1 METASSPF
9 VRLPT
14 ELRSI
19 IYKYALTENKPLSLK
34 KPRDHAIYSA
44 LRPRL
49 QCRHHLQI
57 LTTESSHPHSVRKI
71 PEANQLRLVNKQ
83 MYRETRGLSLHYN
96 DIEFSTVEDA
106 DYFFEHCV
114 TTHLTKLRLVNI
126 RWLDQGTL
134 DAPNAEIWKNTSR
147 FCGLYP
153 HVTVHV
159 DASNRSP
166 NRPHTLLWLARYET
180 HVRGTRNVFD
190 ALIEERSVFPDA
202 MHPRLPLEPG
212 APVVHDNVRFIPAAE
227 VFDEEEFKRTAD
239 NLDSVSVFS
248 QVLGSVGVRGGLDGL
263 VSLMKRLV
271 EHGA

>member
-9 VRLPT
+9 FRIPT

-19 IYKYALTENKPLSLK
+19 IYKYALTEDKPLSLK

-44 LRPRL
+44 LWPRL
-49 QCRHHLQI
+49 GYRHHLQI
-57 LTTESSHPHSVRKI
+57 LTTDSSHPHGVRKI
-71 PEANQLRLVNKQ
+71 PEANQLRFVNKQ
-83 MYRETRGLSLHYN
+83 MYRETRGLSLRYN
-96 DIEFSTVEDA
+96 DLIFSTVEDA
-106 DYFFEHCV
+106 DYFFEHCA
-114 TTHLTKLRLVNI
+114 TAHLTKLRLVNI
-126 RWLDQGTL
+126 RWLDQSTL
-134 DAPNAEIWKNTSR
+134 GLPNAEIWKSTSR

-159 DASNRSP
+159 NASNRSP

-180 HVRGTRNVFD
+180 HVRGTRHVLD
-190 ALIEERSVFPDA
+190 ALIEENSMSRDA
-202 MHPRLPLEPG
+202 MRPHLPPEPG
-212 APVVHDNVRFIPAAE
+212 APMVHDNVRFFPAAE

-239 NLDSVSVFS
+239 DLDSVAVFS
-248 QVLGSVGVRGGLDGL
+248 EVLGSVGVRGGLDGL